1 MGVIARTRPPLP
13 NPSPTRGEGRK
24 DSSPLAGEEG
34 ARRAAVGRRGGKRD
48 LIPLAKRM
56 RREPTK
62 AEARLWSIHH
72 AGRMDGAKFK
82 RQEQIG
88 DYIVDFVCFAERL
101 IVEAD
106 GSQHVENGA
115 DQVRDAWLKSQ
126 DFRIL
131 RFWNNDILR
140 DAEAVGEAIHAA
152 LRPPLPNPSPARG
165 VGL

>member
-1 MGVIARTRPPLP
+1 MTGVSLPPLP
-13 NPSPTRGEGRK
+13 NPLPHGERGTVNA
-24 DSSPLAGEEG
+24 SPLAGEEG
-34 ARRAAVGRRGGKRD
+34 ARRAAVGRRGGQRD
-48 LIPLAKRM
+48 FLPFAKRM
-56 RREPTK
+56 RREPTE
-62 AEARLWSIHH
+62 AEARLWSILR

-82 RQEQIG
+82 RQVQIG

-106 GSQHVENGA
+106 GSQHVENDA

-131 RFWNNDILR
+131 RFWNDDILR
-140 DAEAVGEAIHAA
+140 DTDAVSEAIHAA

-165 VGL
+165 EGL

>member
-1 MGVIARTRPPLP
+1 MSQPPLP
-13 NPSPTRGEGRK
+13 DPLPQGERGTGTA
-24 DSSPLAGEEG
+24 SPLAGEEG
-34 ARRAAVGRRGGKRD
+34 ARRAAVGRRGGKHD
-48 LIPLAKRM
+48 LLPLAKRM
-56 RREPTK
+56 RREPTE
-62 AEARLWSIHH
+62 AETRLWSILR

-106 GSQHVENGA
+106 GSQHVENDA
-115 DQVRDAWLKSQ
+115 DQARDAWLKSQ
-126 DFRIL
+126 GFRIL

-140 DAEAVGEAIHAA
+140 DVDAVGEAIYAA

-165 VGL
+165 EGR

>member
-1 MGVIARTRPPLP
+1 MGVMARTRPPLP
-13 NPSPTRGEGRK
+13 NPLPQGERGAVNA
-24 DSSPLAGEEG
+24 SPLAGEEG
-34 ARRAAVGRRGGKRD
+34 ARRTAVGRRGGKRD
-48 LIPLAKRM
+48 LLPLAKRM
-56 RREPTK
+56 RREPT
-62 AEARLWSIHH
+62 ETETRLWSILS

-115 DQVRDAWLKSQ
+115 DQVRDAWLNSQ

-131 RFWNNDILR
+131 RFWNDDILR
-140 DAEAVGEAIHAA
+140 DTDAVSEAIHAA
-152 LRPPLPNPSPARG
+152 LRPPLPDPSPARG
-165 VGL
+165 EGL